1 MTDEQQKPET
11 TGKRK
16 ARKQLQDLTGRSAY
30 GLNNWNHLTDS

>member
-16 ARKQLQDLTGRSAY
+16 ARKQLQDLAGRSAY